1 MIERDDEGMTLV
13 ELIVVIAV
21 SALFVGLLAGLFIN
35 GIKAQEQATARD
47 RATGQANVVS
57 SSIGSSVRNA
67 VAVRVSGS
75 GSRLDARV
83 LTAAGG
89 FECRAWVLDG
99 TALRY
104 SAGATPRSSAVS
116 GWTPLATGVAPTLSG
131 AKAFA
136 LQGTQAISF
145 GLTITD
151 NAQTATVTDGAK
163 AQGFKA
169 GGVACF

>member
-21 SALFVGLLAGLFIN
+21 SALFLGLLAGLFIN
-35 GIKAQEQATARD
+35 GIQAQQQATARD

-57 SSIGSSVRNA
+57 ASIGSSVRNA
-67 VAVRVSGS
+67 VATRVSGS
-75 GSRLDARV
+75 GSRLDAKV
-83 LTAAGG
+83 LTPTGA

-99 TALRY
+99 GALRY
-104 SAGATPRSSAVS
+104 STGTTARTSAVS
-116 GWTPLATGVAPTLSG
+116 GWAALATGASATLTGG
-131 AKAFA
+131 AVFA
-136 LQGTQAISF
+136 VQGTQAIAV
-145 GLTITD
+145 GLRITD
-151 NAQTATVTDGAK
+151 DGQTATVTDGAK